1 MLTCIHAPAAG
12 RLLQR
17 LFPLAV
23 KVVVACVDLLKR
35 AAGVN
40 TKSVVSRVY
49 ESCVMSVYGLTGSC
63 AVFCVAHNGGTRE

>member
-1 MLTCIHAPAAG
+1 MRPCTHAPAAG

-23 KVVVACVDLLKR
+23 KVVAACVDFLKR

-40 TKSVVSRVY
+40 IESVVSWVY
-49 ESCVMSVYGLTGSC
+49 RSCVMSVYGLTGSC
-63 AVFCVAHNGGTRE
+63 AVCCVAHNGGTRG